1 VAKELREE
9 AIDRMVAAFGPCG
22 AEACIPGCSCRMYYG
37 MAFDIVA
44 PMAILSE
51 AKWLT
56 GAHANSEGRGFTN
69 QYRDGFEAAAGWV
82 RFHGQHPDLVKGRT
96 VTDRETEMAAVIDKQ
111 VAEEELLDA
120 LEDVIRQAC
129 WTDGNEELDSMALSA
144 YAHGL
149 KVLAKHD
156 RVQII
161 HEAGRRVIALPVTF
175 TKEG

>member
-1 VAKELREE
+1 VAELREV

-22 AEACIPGCSCRMYYG
+22 AEACIPGCSCRLYYG
-37 MAFDIVA
+37 MAFDIIA

-51 AKWLT
+51 AKWLD
-56 GAHANSEGRGFTN
+56 GAHANSEGHGFTN
-69 QYRDGFEAAAGWV
+69 QYREGFKSAAGWV
-82 RFHGQHPDLVKGRT
+82 LFHGQHLDLVKERV

-120 LEDVIRQAC
+120 LDDVINQAC
-129 WTDGNEELDSMALSA
+129 WTEHNGELDSMALSA

-149 KVLAKHD
+149 KVLAKHG

-161 HEAGRRVIALPVTF
+161 QSAGRRVIALPVTF